1 MGRSKIVYGDEVLI
15 DLTSDT
21 VDVNHLLRGVKAHNK
36 AGDPIVG
43 ECDFDSDT
51 SDATAT
57 ASEILFGKTAYVAG
71 NKLDGEMSNRG
82 AVKGIIAN
90 KDDIYTIQ
98 NGYHDGSGTVELD
111 DTEKA
116 KIIPNNIKAGVVVLG
131 VTGTYGGEEIKVQS
145 KTATPYTD
153 KAQTILP
160 DPTYDYLSQVEVEA
174 IAYTETPNA
183 AGGMTVTIGTKSP
196 TT

>member
-21 VDVNHLLRGVKAHNK
+21 VDAAHLLKGVKAHDK
-36 AGDPIVG
+36 AGDQIVG
-43 ECDFDSDT
+43 ECEFDSDT

-57 ASEILFGKTAYVAG
+57 AAEILDGKSAYVAG
-71 NKLDGEMSNRG
+71 NKIEGEMPNRG
-82 AVKGIIAN
+82 AVVGVITDKE
-90 KDDIYTIQ
+90 DIYTIQ
-98 NGYHDGSGTVELD
+98 NGYHDGSGTVTID

-116 KIIPNNIKAGVVVLG
+116 KIIPNNIKAGVEVLG
-131 VTGTYGGEEIKVQS
+131 VVGTYGGEEIKVQS

-160 DPTYDYLSQVEVEA
+160 DPTFDYLSQVDIEA

-183 AGGMTVTIGTKSP
+183 SGGTTVIIGTKSP